1 MQLSRQTAG
10 IANTMIKLI
19 VTAVATGIWP
29 GMVVNVPGKG
39 KTYSGGARSLGTK
52 RSMECSS
59 KPTVLRRWTQEL
71 MPQRQFWRPTE
82 LANL

>member
-1 MQLSRQTAG
+1 
-10 IANTMIKLI
+10 MIKLI
-19 VTAVATGIWP
+19 VATIAIGIWL

-39 KTYSGGARSLGTK
+39 KTYPGGARSLGTK
-52 RSMECSS
+52 HSMECSS

-71 MPQRQFWRPTE
+71 MPQRQYWRPTE